1 MAYKCKWCAD
11 GVCEFNDE
19 NKCNGT
25 LCECGECA
33 YLAEFKYMADY
44 IIMDGI
50 PCDWDDVKQELVE
63 EYDYSEEEADAI
75 IKMAEAL
82 ADHAAGHY

>member
-19 NKCNGT
+19 NKCKGT
-25 LCECGECA
+25 VSECA
-33 YLAEFKYMADY
+33 ECAHRWEMFRTAQELVAF
-44 IIMDGI
+44 GI
-50 PCDWDDVKQELVE
+50 PCDWDEEKADLMA
-63 EYDYSEEEADAI
+63 EYDWSEEEADEI

-82 ADHAAGHY
+82 ADHTAGHY